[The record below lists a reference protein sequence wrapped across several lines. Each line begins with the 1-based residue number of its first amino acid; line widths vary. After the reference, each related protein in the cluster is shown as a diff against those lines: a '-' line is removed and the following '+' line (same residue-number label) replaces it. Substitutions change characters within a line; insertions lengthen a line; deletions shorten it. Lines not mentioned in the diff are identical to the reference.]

1 MTRKDYDRIAGVFAN
16 WTAGDHNTRW
26 LLACG
31 IADLMSKNWS
41 VDEQVDARRAFL
53 SECGFGH

>member
-1 MTRKDYDRIAGVFAN
+1 MTRRDYDRIAGVFAN

-41 VDEQVDARRAFL
+41 VESLDYSTCYNVMFNLADI
-53 SECGFGH
+53 